1 MVTKKMA
8 KKRRRDLKINFL
20 GTGKNLLKKVI
31 PEETLDTEVKN
42 SLFAILFLVI
52 SLILL
57 LSAFNLAGPFGQGV
71 FKILDYFLGWG
82 YFILPCL
89 LIIIAF
95 NFLRS
100 LTKKINLNIFTFL
113 GCFLILLSILSISE
127 VFFKGEGGL
136 IGLFGGSLERYL
148 GLWATLII
156 YIAVLVSGFLL
167 ILNIPLKSFQKEEPE
182 RILSPTLSETEE
194 ATISHAEVLNKEAS
208 EKQEK
213 AERNIKESTRIKQ
226 EKAMIGLIKLK
237 GKYKF
242 PPLDLLDTEYTQP
255 RVEDIKINA
264 NIIKRTLQSFGIEV
278 EMGEV
283 NVGPTVTQYTLKP
296 AEGVR
301 LSNITALQNDLALA
315 LAAHPLRIEAP
326 IPGRSLVG
334 IEVPNRSISLV
345 RLGSLF
351 KETDFQKTVAP
362 LLFILGRNVKG
373 EPLLADLS
381 KMPHLL
387 IAGATGA
394 GKSVCIHSIL
404 ASFLFKNSPETLR
417 LILIDPKRVELSSYN
432 GISHLIAPVI
442 NDSKKVLPVLRWV
455 INEMERRYT
464 LLSDYQARDIESF
477 NSKATS
483 QKESI
488 LPYIII
494 FIDELADLMVRY
506 GRDLETLIIKI
517 AQMARATGIH
527 LVFST
532 QRPSVEVITGLIKA
546 NITTRI
552 AFQVASQVDSRTIL
566 DIGGAEKLLGSGDML
581 YLAPDSPKPIRVQS
595 PYVSEQ
601 EVNKLI
607 EFIKESN
614 EEIEKEEN
622 GLVGDLEEFV
632 QAPLSFKKIDL
643 EQWSKIEEDKLY
655 PEAYEIVVK
664 AGKAS
669 ASLLQRRLRIGY
681 ARAARLLDLLEE
693 NGIIGP
699 VDGAKPR
706 EVFVKETQKDDS
718 YRG

>member
-1 MVTKKMA
+1 MA
-8 KKRRRDLKINFL
+8 KKRGKGLKINFL
-20 GTGKNLLKKVI
+20 NSGKNFFRRII

-42 SLFAILFLVI
+42 SLLAVLFLAI
-52 SLILL
+52 SLVLL
-57 LSAFNLAGPFGQGV
+57 LSAFDLAGPFGKNV
-71 FKILDYFLGWG
+71 FKILDYLLGWG
-82 YFILPCL
+82 YFILPGL
-89 LIIIAF
+89 LIVIAI
-95 NFLRS
+95 NYLRS
-100 LTKKINLNIFTFL
+100 LTKKINLNFFTFL
-113 GCFLILLSILSISE
+113 GCFLILLSLLSISE
-127 VFFKGEGGL
+127 IFLKEKGGL
-136 IGLFGGSLERYL
+136 IGLFGGSLEHYL
-148 GLWATLII
+148 GPWATLII
-156 YIAVLVSGFLL
+156 YLAVLVSGFLL
-167 ILNIPLKSFQKEEPE
+167 ILNIPLKFFQKKEKEPE
-182 RILSPTLSETEE
+182 ATLSPTLSKAEE
-194 ATISHAEVLNKEAS
+194 AAIFEAEVLNKEAQQ
-208 EKQEK
+208 QEK
-213 AERNIKESTRIKQ
+213 LKEEIKEPIKTKE
-226 EKAMIGLIKLK
+226 EKAIISPLKLK

-242 PPLDLLDTEYTQP
+242 PSLSLLDTEYTQP
-255 RVEDIKINA
+255 RVGDIKINA

-296 AEGVR
+296 IEGVK
-301 LSNITALQNDLALA
+301 LSNITTLQNDLALA

-334 IEVPNRSISLV
+334 IEVPNKSISLV

-351 KETDFQKTVAP
+351 KETDFQKTAAP

-404 ASFLFKNSPETLR
+404 SSFLFKNSPETLR
-417 LILIDPKRVELSSYN
+417 LVLIDPKRVELSSYN
-432 GISHLIAPVI
+432 DISHLITPVI
-442 NDSKKVLPVLRWV
+442 TDNKKVLPVLRWV
-455 INEMERRYT
+455 VNEMEKRYA
-464 LLSDYQARDIESF
+464 LLADFQVRDIERF
-477 NSKATS
+477 NSKAIA

-488 LPYIII
+488 LPYIVI
-494 FIDELADLMVRY
+494 FIDELADLMVSY
-506 GRDLETLIIKI
+506 GRDLEALIIRI

-527 LVFST
+527 LVLST

-566 DIGGAEKLLGSGDML
+566 DMGGAEKLLGSGDML

-601 EVNKLI
+601 EVSKLI
-607 EFIKESN
+607 GFIKESSK
-614 EEIEKEEN
+614 EMETEEN
-622 GLVGDLEEFV
+622 GLAGDLEEFV
-632 QAPLSFKKIDL
+632 KAPPSFEEIDL
-643 EQWSKIEEDKLY
+643 DQWSNIEEDELY

-681 ARAARLLDLLEE
+681 ARAARLLDVLEE

-706 EVFVKETQKDDS
+706 EVFVKQSQKDD
-718 YRG
+718 YDRE